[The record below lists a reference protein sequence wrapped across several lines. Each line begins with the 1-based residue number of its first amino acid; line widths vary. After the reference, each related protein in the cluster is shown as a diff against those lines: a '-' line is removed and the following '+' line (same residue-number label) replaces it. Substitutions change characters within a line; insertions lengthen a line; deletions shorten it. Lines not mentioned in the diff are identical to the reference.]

1 MLLYSQGDGKVKKNE
16 VLDFLVRKTGVNRE
30 DTEKVYTAIFDLI
43 KDQLVKGEN
52 INIVGLGTFRIGDRK
67 ARKGIKP
74 STGEVIEIAPR
85 RVVTFK
91 PSPSLKKLV
100 NEK

>member
-1 MLLYSQGDGKVKKNE
+1 MNKNE
-16 VLDFLVRKTGVNRE
+16 VLEYLVKETGVNRN

-43 KDQLVKGEN
+43 KNQLAKGEN
-52 INIVGLGTFRIGDRK
+52 INIFGLGTFRIGDRK

-74 STGEVIEIAPR
+74 STGEIIEIAPR
-85 RVVTFK
+85 GAVTFK

-100 NEK
+100 NDKTSEK